1 MDRHT
6 FVAGV
11 LSGLAAPITAGA
23 QQAGKVYRIGWIN
36 TASPGWQDD
45 AFRER
50 LRELGYSE
58 GQNIVTD
65 WRWVE
70 GRFDQLPRIAAELV
84 NLKVDLIVAG
94 KPRQPGGAEGDHRD
108 SDCHGGGDRSGRGG
122 TGRQPRAADGQR
134 HRANPHQSRVGRKAR
149 GASQGEPAEAL
160 PASRFFGTMRR
171 TRSRLPC

>member
-94 KPRQPGGAEGDHRD
+94 GTSAARRRGRRPPRFRLSWWWRPVRSRWDWSSASGGRWA
-108 SDCHGGGDRSGRGG
+108 
-122 TGRQPRAADGQR
+122 T
-134 HRANPHQSRVGRKAR
+134 
-149 GASQGEPAEAL
+149 SQG
-160 PASRFFGTMRR
+160 
-171 TRSRLPC
+171 